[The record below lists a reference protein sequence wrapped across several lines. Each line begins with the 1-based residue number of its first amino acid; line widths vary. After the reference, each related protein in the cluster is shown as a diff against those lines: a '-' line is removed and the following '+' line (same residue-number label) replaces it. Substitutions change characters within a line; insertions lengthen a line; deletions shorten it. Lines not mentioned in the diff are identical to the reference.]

1 MAQKRVCIEDGCWLK
16 KSQGGS
22 LRDFTIGLRL
32 DGMDKIREFNSILD
46 EENRNVITNNV
57 WP

>member
-1 MAQKRVCIEDGCWLK
+1 M
-16 KSQGGS
+16 SGGS

>member
-1 MAQKRVCIEDGCWLK
+1 VHRGWLLAEK
-16 KSQGGS
+16 VPSAVMSGGS